1 MTETPLDHARGS
13 PRVYVEVPAEITR
26 PGGDGRVASFLTH
39 QLGKGGCM
47 LKGGERITPCT
58 IVLVTLDL
66 DGERVPAKSEIFY
79 EYETD
84 GMIMLGVR
92 FLEVGPDAGK
102 KLDEFLARRLE
113 GDQPKGCEVVD
124 ITGRK

>member
-1 MTETPLDHARGS
+1 MESARRS
-13 PRVYVEVPAEITR
+13 PRIYVEVPAEITR
-26 PGGDGRVASFLTH
+26 PEGDGRVASFLTH

-58 IVLVTLDL
+58 IVIVTLIL
-66 DGERVPAKSEIFY
+66 DGERIPAKSEIFY

-92 FLEVGPDAGK
+92 FLEVDPDAEK
-102 KLDEFLARRLE
+102 KLDEFIACRLE
-113 GDQPKGCEVVD
+113 ADQPEGCEVVD
-124 ITGRK
+124 ITARK